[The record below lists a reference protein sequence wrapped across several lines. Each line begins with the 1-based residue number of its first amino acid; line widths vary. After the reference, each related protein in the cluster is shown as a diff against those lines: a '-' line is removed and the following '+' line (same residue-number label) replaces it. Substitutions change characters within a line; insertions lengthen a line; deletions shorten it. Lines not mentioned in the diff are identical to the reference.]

1 MALVGKWF
9 GFGKDEA
16 YDRAIKAYDQGEYAD
31 AIDGF
36 EACLAAGADPAMVRL
51 ARFYIAES
59 HAHLGQTALAREQFG
74 PAQEHLLAA
83 IEIHP
88 NYPDLR
94 LQLALTYQ
102 GLGDSVK
109 QIEAIETALRL
120 NPNYALAILH
130 QGVLWC
136 EDGKVEE
143 GLKRVAQ
150 AVGRDPNLR
159 GDRYESALQAFR
171 NGDLERGI
179 ANLRAMAVQVSD
191 DANAHAKIA
200 DGFARSG
207 HWQEALQEYEVAL
220 RIAPRYADIRCRF
233 GQALLHTDAVHAAA
247 EAFRTALEV
256 NPKYADAHAYL
267 GIALRRLGDEGG
279 AQAAF
284 RAALEFNPHHA
295 IAAEEV
301 SRLRAS

>member
-16 YDRAIKAYDQGEYAD
+16 YDRAIKAYDQGDYAD
-31 AIDGF
+31 AIGGF
-36 EACLAAGADPAMVRL
+36 EACLEAGADPAMVRL

-59 HAHLGQTALAREQFG
+59 HAHLGQSALAREQFG
-74 PAQEHLLAA
+74 PALEHLLAA

-102 GLGDSVK
+102 GLGDTAK
-109 QIEAIETALRL
+109 QIESIETSLRL

-130 QGVLWC
+130 QGILWC
-136 EDGKVEE
+136 LDGRIDE

-150 AVGRDPNLR
+150 AVGRDSNLR

-171 NGDLERGI
+171 SGDTDRGI
-179 ANLRAMAVQVSD
+179 SNLRAMAVQVSD

-200 DGFARSG
+200 DGFARDR
-207 HWQEALQEYEVAL
+207 HWHEALQEYEAAL
-220 RIAPRYADIRCRF
+220 RLAPRYADIQCRY
-233 GQALLHTDAVHAAA
+233 GQALLQTDAVSAAT
-247 EAFRTALEV
+247 EAFRAALDV

-267 GIALRRLGDEGG
+267 GIALRRLGDENG
-279 AQAAF
+279 AQASF
-284 RAALEFNPHHA
+284 RAALEFDPHHA
-295 IAAEEV
+295 IAGEEIT
-301 SRLRAS
+301 RMRAS